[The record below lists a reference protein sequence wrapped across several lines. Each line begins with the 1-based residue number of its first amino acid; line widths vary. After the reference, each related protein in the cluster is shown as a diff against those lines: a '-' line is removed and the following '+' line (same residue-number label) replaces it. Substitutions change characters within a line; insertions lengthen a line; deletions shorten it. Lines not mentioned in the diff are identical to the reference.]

1 MNKNNKL
8 ESFEK
13 STPFCLRNLHLQTT
27 MYLYDPFSSTNK
39 NAIYSQ
45 STNDNDACQ
54 NNKPGHSSDKVKY
67 VL

>member
-13 STPFCLRNLHLQTT
+13 STPFCHRNLHFQTT
-27 MYLYDPFSSTNK
+27 MYLDPFSSTNE

-45 STNDNDACQ
+45 NTNDDDACQ
-54 NNKPGHSSDKVKY
+54 NNKPGHSSDQVKY